1 MTKAQWKALYDFG
14 RENGYTRFEILA
26 ELKGNGTVERSAT
39 LEELG
44 DYVNGSTY
52 AAMRKFLEDNLL

>member
-14 RENGYTRFEILA
+14 REYGYSRFELLA
-26 ELKGNGTVERSAT
+26 ALKENGTVDRHTT

-44 DYVNGSTY
+44 DYVNGNTY
-52 AAMRKFLEDNLL
+52 GAMRKFLEDNLL